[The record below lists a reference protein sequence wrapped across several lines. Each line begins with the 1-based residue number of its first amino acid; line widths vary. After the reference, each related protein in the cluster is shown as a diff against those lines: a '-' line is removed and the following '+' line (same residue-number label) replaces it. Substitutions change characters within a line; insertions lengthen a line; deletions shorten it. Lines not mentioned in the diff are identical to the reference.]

1 MNYQNKPTHK
11 HPYKT
16 LGWTLLFLLIT
27 GLALEGWRYSIKP
40 VSQINTEFINESIDN
55 AVDLFNQKQRDFY
68 DDSRDLSN
76 ILERQIRQGT
86 TRSYIHNTLSSY
98 TSFWGA
104 SLTRN
109 DSAFVWNNF
118 TLDELPPT
126 GNTQGPSLS
135 VRKQN
140 NVIFWLFETSFTLNR
155 ENERPVVYRL
165 YTTARIEQTNALP
178 IGQNSEY
185 HLLEA
190 VSNVLYYPVSF
201 NFFNEPPQE
210 SIQQRALRSIN
221 QDSIGTAYALPGQL
235 ENAHSNWSEDTRFW
249 RSIFVAFSLLCI
261 GIILFF
267 WLDIFPSWKSLL
279 LQLSI
284 VISGWLICTFLNI
297 PQLWISD
304 IFGPDTTAELLQNYR
319 LLGGYALDG
328 VFIFLGAFAISR
340 KLNEERI
347 QLDSFWYPT
356 TILIALVAGTINLLA
371 ILWVFYQSYMVS
383 VESDI
388 LLMNLQIIPPAATL
402 FYYLFLGLMLFSTG
416 LILTAINRFLIR
428 SGKDQ
433 RKLIAT
439 LITTGFLISLLVA
452 QLYIPEV
459 IQLNWALVF
468 SIIYFA
474 LILATAYTYINNP
487 SLMNQLS
494 TLRAIVIATFILA
507 LIGTAITYNSSLEMQ
522 DETLKNRAIS
532 FTQDED
538 TEVRKLT
545 AEVLSRLEQELRG
558 ISTEDLNERV
568 ASIQSEFT
576 NTIEKIIAQDRQKYS
591 IDLQLVKP
599 NGNLIADYS
608 TDLSSPNWVQVF
620 DIPSLS
626 AVAIDIEQITRNNIR
641 PIVQLPEL
649 INKQDYSTFSRGWI
663 PLFGEEKKNVD
674 QEEEKDQPIAWILCS
689 VYKERPNFNKPI
701 RAVMAALTYNDW
713 SNSYLM
719 LEYRDGKLVNSF
731 KQGVTGSFPK
741 YNKLRA
747 AELQHLETDSLFY
760 YTSEQLQNT
769 YRNLIWQKSN
779 ERVLKVSTIKPDYK
793 NILFSF
799 FRLNFTLLISAC
811 LISLLLHFTGIHKF
825 TLHGKDERFRNRI
838 LDNFLLATLIFLL
851 LLVVT
856 THYAIKYQNED
867 IVRQE
872 LFNKLES
879 LTQSTQNNF
888 TTTPSASDNLSFRLD
903 SLVNPL
909 NVDASFYK
917 NRTLTTSTTPQ
928 IYQQH
933 LLPNTIPFPV
943 YRDLYEEQLREGLT
957 KVSLASQDLL
967 IGFRT
972 VLSAENK
979 PVAAIA
985 IPTFLQ
991 SPKYD
996 QQLLETTSY
1005 LIMLYLVIFGLFIG
1019 GTALVS
1025 RRLTRPLIYIQRG
1038 LNKISEG
1045 DLDTKIPVK
1054 SNDEIGSLAE
1064 AYNEMV
1070 SRLKE
1075 LQEELAAAE
1084 RESAWKEMAQQVA
1097 HEIKNPLTPMK
1108 LNIQHLERQLAAEDA
1123 DVNELKP
1130 RIKEITRNIIS
1141 QIQSLNNIASDFSK
1155 FSQPVN
1161 QEFESVSLNSLIKSV
1176 GDLYRH
1182 DEDTSI
1188 ITELPSHNLIVDGVN
1203 DELRRVIIN
1212 MVKNAFEAMPE
1223 GGEIKI
1229 RCYTQRQSAF
1239 IEIEDDGEGISEE
1252 DKSKIFVPNFSTK
1265 SSGTGLGLAICKK
1278 IVEVHKGSISFAS
1291 IEGKGTTFI
1300 IKLPLKKQEVISKDD
1315 T

>member
-1 MNYQNKPTHK
+1 MNYQSEPTHK
-11 HPYKT
+11 HPYRT
-16 LGWTLLFLLIT
+16 LGWTLLFLLIA
-27 GLALEGWRYSIKP
+27 GLGLEGWRYSIKP
-40 VSQINTEFINESIDN
+40 VSQINSEFISESIDN
-55 AVDLFNQKQRDFY
+55 AVNLFNERQSTFY
-68 DDSRDLSN
+68 EESRELSVIVERQLRQGATRSN
-76 ILERQIRQGT
+76 IY
-86 TRSYIHNTLSSY
+86 STLSSY

-109 DSAFVWNNF
+109 DSSFVWSNF
-118 TLDELPPT
+118 SLDAIPT
-126 GNTQGPSLS
+126 VRNRQSPSLS

-140 NVIFWLFETSFTLNR
+140 NVTFWLYETSIRLNS
-155 ENERPVVYRL
+155 ENEPPMIYRL
-165 YTTARIEQTNALP
+165 YTTSRIEQTNALP
-178 IGQNSEY
+178 IGQSSEY
-185 HLLEA
+185 HLLES

-201 NFFNEPPQE
+201 NFFNEPPE
-210 SIQQRALRSIN
+210 NAIQQQALVNIN
-221 QDSIGTAYALPGQL
+221 QDSIGTAFALPGQL
-235 ENAHSNWSEDTRFW
+235 ENAHSNWLDDTKFW
-249 RSIFVAFSLLCI
+249 RSIFAAFSLLCI
-261 GIILFF
+261 GIVLFF
-267 WLDIFPSWKSLL
+267 WLDIFTSWKSLL
-279 LQLSI
+279 LQLAI
-284 VISGWLICTFLNI
+284 VISGWLICFYLSI
-297 PQLWISD
+297 PQRWISD
-304 IFGPDTTAELLQNYR
+304 LFGTGVSSELLETYR
-319 LLGGYALDG
+319 TLGSFARDG
-328 VFIFLGAFAISR
+328 LFIFLGAFAISR
-340 KLNEERI
+340 NLNKERI
-347 QLDSFWYPT
+347 HLESFWYPT
-356 TILIALVAGTINLLA
+356 TILISLIVGIINVLA
-371 ILWVFYQSYMVS
+371 ILGAFYISYIVS
-383 VESDI
+383 DNSNL
-388 LLMNLQIIPPAATL
+388 LLMSLQIIPPAATL

-416 LILTAINRFLIR
+416 LFLTALNRFFIR
-428 SGKDQ
+428 SGRDQ

-439 LITTGFLISLLVA
+439 LITTGFLIALLVA

-459 IQLNWALVF
+459 IQFNWAFVF

-474 LILATAYTYINNP
+474 AILLTAYAYINNP
-487 SLMNQLS
+487 SLMDQLS
-494 TLRAIVIATFILA
+494 TLRAIVVAAFILA
-507 LIGTAITYNSSLEMQ
+507 LIGTTITYNSSLEKQ
-522 DETLKNRAIS
+522 DMSLQERAMA

-538 TEVRKLT
+538 TEVRDLT
-545 AEVLSRLEQELRG
+545 ANILSELEQELNE
-558 ISTEDLNERV
+558 ITTEDLNNRV
-568 ASIQSEFT
+568 PFIQSEFT
-576 NTIEKIIAQDRQKYS
+576 GTIEELIVEDRQRYS

-599 NGNLIADYS
+599 DGNLIADYS

-620 DIPSLS
+620 DIPRLS
-626 AVAIDIEQITRNNIR
+626 GVALDIEQITRNNNR

-663 PLFGEEKKNVD
+663 PLFGEEEQNVTSD
-674 QEEEKDQPIAWILCS
+674 EDEEDDPIAWILCS

-719 LEYRDGKLVNSF
+719 QEYLKGKLVNSF

-741 YNKLRA
+741 YNRLRGP
-747 AELQHLETDSLFY
+747 EQRQLETDSLFY
-760 YTSEQLQNT
+760 YTSEQLQRT
-769 YRNLIWQKSN
+769 YRNLVWRVAPD
-779 ERVLKVSTIKPDYK
+779 RVLKVSTIKPDYK
-793 NILFSF
+793 NVLFSF

-811 LISLLLHFTGIHKF
+811 FIALILHATGIHSF

-856 THYAIKYQNED
+856 THYAIKYQNEE

-872 LFNKLES
+872 LFDKLES

-888 TTTPSASDNLSFRLD
+888 AALPTANKNLPFSLD

-909 NVDASFYK
+909 NVDASYYK

-943 YRDLYEEQLREGLT
+943 YRDLYDEQLREGLT
-957 KVSLASQDLL
+957 RVSLAQQDLL
-967 IGFRT
+967 IGFRS
-972 VLSAENK
+972 VLSAENR
-979 PVAAIA
+979 PVAAVA

-1005 LIMLYLVIFGLFIG
+1005 LIILYLVIFGLFIG

-1070 SRLKE
+1070 SRLKD

-1084 RESAWKEMAQQVA
+1084 REAAWKEMAQQVA
-1097 HEIKNPLTPMK
+1097 HEIKNPLTPIK
-1108 LNIQHLERQLAAEDA
+1108 LNVQHLERQLASEDA

-1130 RIKEITRNIIS
+1130 RIKEITKNIIT

-1155 FSQPVN
+1155 FSQPIN
-1161 QEFESVSLNSLIKSV
+1161 QEFESVSLNSLVESV
-1176 GDLYRH
+1176 KDLYQH
-1182 DEDTSI
+1182 DEETSI
-1188 ITELPSHNLIVDGVN
+1188 VTELPPHNLIVEGVN

-1223 GGEIKI
+1223 GGIIKI

-1239 IEIEDDGEGISEE
+1239 IEIEDNGQGISEE

-1278 IVEVHKGSISFAS
+1278 IIEVHRGSISFAS

-1300 IKLPLKKQEVISKDD
+1300 IKLPLKKQEVVQQS
-1315 T
+1315 